1 MSNVKTKIAGKEYK
15 LACEDGQEQ
24 HLELLVKQVDGRA
37 QALTK
42 QVGKLPEN
50 MLLVYTALMIAD
62 ELHDAK
68 KEMRKLV
75 AAMENGS
82 DNAKVVALETEMA
95 GHIEA
100 MATRIEQLANRLEA
114 A

>member
-1 MSNVKTKIAGKEYK
+1 MSTVKTTIAGKEYK

-37 QALTK
+37 ATLMK

-50 MLLVYTALMIAD
+50 MLLIYTALMLAD

-75 AAMENGS
+75 GAMDKGA
-82 DNAKVVALETEMA
+82 DDAKMVALEEEMA

-100 MATRIEQLANRLEA
+100 MAMRVEQLAQRLEA

>member
-1 MSNVKTKIAGKEYK
+1 MSNVKVNIAGKDYK

-37 QALTK
+37 QALMK
-42 QVGKLPEN
+42 QVGKLPES

-75 AAMENGS
+75 SAMENGA
-82 DNAKVVALETEMA
+82 DDAKVVALENEMA

-100 MATRIEQLANRLEA
+100 MASRIEQLASRLEA